1 MINKENKKIEYKKG
15 FTLLEAL
22 VAIAIVLVA
31 ISTAFTIIP
40 QGQIAIR
47 HIRNQITATYLAQE
61 SLEVVRNHRD
71 KYMLHNYPSYVS
83 DWKGDNIS
91 GPLPYTSCITDVNDP
106 FPTQCMVNSYFGTQ
120 SSSGDITPQFI
131 LCLEDGDNNLF
142 TTNCDRLQY
151 IERTVNGQNI
161 KIYGNN
167 FNTGDGPEDT
177 IFTRWVEI
185 KEIRNEMAGAYEY
198 DATHC
203 DSCPSSGYADESFV
217 QDDVELQV
225 TAHVI
230 WNDHGNRSVTLREN
244 LLNWRAPFSHA
255 P

>member
-1 MINKENKKIEYKKG
+1 MMRNNKKAG

-47 HIRNQITATYLAQE
+47 HIKNQITATYLAQE
-61 SLEVVRNHRD
+61 ALEVVRNHRD
-71 KYMLHNYPSYVS
+71 KYMLHNFPSYLS
-83 DWKGDNIS
+83 DWKGEDIP
-91 GPLPYTSCITDVNDP
+91 GPLNYTRCITSLGDQ
-106 FPTQCMVNSYFGTQ
+106 FPTQCMINSYEGT
-120 SSSGDITPQFI
+120 GVD
-131 LCLEDGDNNLF
+131 DGDDQVDSQFTVCPLDNDPNLYS
-142 TTNCDRLQY
+142 TNCDRLQY
-151 IERTVNGQNI
+151 IEDTVNGQSI

-167 FNTGDGPEDT
+167 FNFGESPVDT

-185 KEIRNEMAGAYEY
+185 RVIRNELAGRYEY

-203 DSCPSSGYADESFV
+203 ESCPASGYADQNYV
-217 QDDVELQV
+217 QDDVEIEV

-230 WNDHGNRSVTLREN
+230 WNDHGDQSVTLREN
-244 LLNWRAPFSHA
+244 LLNWRAPYIHV